1 MRVFLIVLVLPYGS
15 NTWWTARLCKQVSKV
30 AVVDFDFQKLINGV
44 FLSKQKLP
52 IKLTLMGAWGVVS
65 TQMPTISQ
73 ERNS

>member
-1 MRVFLIVLVLPYGS
+1 MVLILGGLQGYVS
-15 NTWWTARLCKQVSKV
+15 N
-30 AVVDFDFQKLINGV
+30 VVGFDFQKLINDV

>member
-1 MRVFLIVLVLPYGS
+1 MVLILGGLQDY
-15 NTWWTARLCKQVSKV
+15 VSKE
-30 AVVDFDFQKLINGV
+30 AVVGFDFQKLINDV